1 MAKKKER
8 KKIRVERKITKRYE
22 SMIQTKKSLLS
33 LLRESTETT
42 LLRNLVAVLDI
53 SRQVIE
59 D

>member
-8 KKIRVERKITKRYE
+8 KKIRVERKITKRSE